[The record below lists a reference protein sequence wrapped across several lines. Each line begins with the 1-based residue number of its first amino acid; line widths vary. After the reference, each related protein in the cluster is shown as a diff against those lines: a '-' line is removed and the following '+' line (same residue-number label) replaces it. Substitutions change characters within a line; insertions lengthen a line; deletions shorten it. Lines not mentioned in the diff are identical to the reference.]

1 MQPYAF
7 QKLGAIHEENPN
19 LHPLGAVQAP
29 VPKPATL
36 LPDQFF
42 ALAALMQYQ
51 TPKCGG
57 YSLAQLLNYLEVLSG
72 SQNAV
77 LSGNFDYEFEKTVD
91 GVPDQDGTTIS
102 AIGKAGAEV
111 GCCLINLFPEDTATT
126 TDTTPYSAASEQ
138 AKIDALARIGGTPF
152 LLDDLSIE
160 GIHQAVYQNS
170 AVILEVQVG
179 DEWWTTANGETS
191 WAAAAVLPIR
201 PPKTVIDAHYILVGA
216 YDETTDRTW
225 FVNSWSNEWGQNGF
239 GYFAS
244 NYAPFIKGGIAFKKV
259 PASVQEAL
267 YTKNY
272 SLAQQI
278 LMDISEALG
287 LIKQELGQ
295 GVAKVGTL

>member
-1 MQPYAF
+1 MSYAF
-7 QKLGAIHEENPN
+7 KKLGAIHEENPN
-19 LHPLGAVQAP
+19 LHPLGAVQPP
-29 VPKPATL
+29 VAKPATL
-36 LPDQFF
+36 LPDRFF

-51 TPKCGG
+51 SPKCGG
-57 YSLAQLLNYLEVLSG
+57 YSLAQFLNYLEVLSG
-72 SQNAV
+72 SQNTV

-111 GCCLINLFPEDTATT
+111 GACLATLFPEDTAAT

-179 DEWWTTANGETS
+179 DEWWTAVNGETS
-191 WAAAAVLPIR
+191 WAAADVLPLR
-201 PPKTVIDAHYILVGA
+201 TPKTVIDAHYILVGA
-216 YDETTDRTW
+216 YDEATDRTW

-239 GYFAS
+239 GYFGS

-287 LIKQELGQ
+287 LIKQEIGQ